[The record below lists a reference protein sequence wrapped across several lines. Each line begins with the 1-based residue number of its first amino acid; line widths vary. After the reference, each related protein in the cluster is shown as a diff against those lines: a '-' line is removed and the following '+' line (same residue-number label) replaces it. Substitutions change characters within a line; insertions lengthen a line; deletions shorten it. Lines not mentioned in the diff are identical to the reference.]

1 MGRTSAR
8 TTAKTI
14 GLQACQPDASDLRRP
29 CIEQTVSRRHRI
41 GGCHATV
48 AGHPT
53 SLRLEPE
60 WLQWIR
66 EIAAECGMSMKAF
79 MTAVAIAKSPSASL
93 TAALRLYIADYFYR
107 RAPHNAFFDPNSRFH
122 FRVGR
127 SRKLPRARSG
137 PSGKVAKNV
146 QKPSMQ
152 ECRRRRGRWHTSQD
166 ARFAASAF
174 RSLSLGYAL
183 LLATLLAA
191 HDLRSWEMVSGSVVP
206 LKVVPPARLMVA
218 PFG

>member
-14 GLQACQPDASDLRRP
+14 GLQH
-29 CIEQTVSRRHRI
+29 VSPTHLIFNGLALGSGKPATRI

-137 PSGKVAKNV
+137 PSGKVA
-146 QKPSMQ
+146 
-152 ECRRRRGRWHTSQD
+152 EI
-166 ARFAASAF
+166 
-174 RSLSLGYAL
+174 
-183 LLATLLAA
+183 
-191 HDLRSWEMVSGSVVP
+191 
-206 LKVVPPARLMVA
+206 
-218 PFG
+218 